1 VLSCIAFDLCP
12 YDITLLLLLL
22 LLLLQGHMVPM
33 DQPAAALDMI
43 TRFMRNNDLADTDDI
58 YSSTAVK
65 QQVQQQPRAE
75 DSEAAG
81 LAVV

>member
-1 VLSCIAFDLCP
+1 
-12 YDITLLLLLL
+12 
-22 LLLLQGHMVPM
+22 
-33 DQPAAALDMI
+33 MI

-58 YSSTAVK
+58 YSSKADK